1 LKDEVRI
8 TDSEKEEVKDLM
20 KALLMFGMIEES
32 TEIHKFVE
40 KMIKA

>member
-1 LKDEVRI
+1 LKDEVKI
-8 TDSEKEEVKDLM
+8 TETDKEEVKDLM

-40 KMIKA
+40 KMMKA